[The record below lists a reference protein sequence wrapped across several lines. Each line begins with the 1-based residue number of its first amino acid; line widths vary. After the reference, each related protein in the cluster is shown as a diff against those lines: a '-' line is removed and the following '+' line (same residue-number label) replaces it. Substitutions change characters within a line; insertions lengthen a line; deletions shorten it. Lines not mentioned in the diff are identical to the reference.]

1 MQKTLRTFCLYRVSL
16 ARQVDHVDQNGEM
29 IADIPMQRNACR
41 QFCTDHGWTITAEFQ
56 EPGISGFK
64 NSTFQR
70 EAIKEIIAAAHKQA
84 FDVLLVYTIDQLS
97 RRDSD
102 LPLLF
107 SEITECGISVW
118 SVEEGELR
126 YQTATDRLLVYLQGW
141 KANGESE
148 RIGQRIS
155 TIQSQMVARGE
166 YRGGP
171 VPFGYKLI
179 PNGKTSKQ
187 GRKQHSLAINEN
199 EAAIVRIIFD
209 KLANE
214 NYSMYELTRFLSSLD
229 PTPNVRQMTWR
240 SSTLH
245 TLIRN
250 PIYIGCLRFNDMI
263 SLPYEHL
270 QIIDPDVFQLVQR
283 KLKKGSSHK
292 NIKRPDII
300 SPPAYHDIV
309 FCGHCGSRLVYNHA
323 FRIIKDG
330 SISIRYLYRC
340 YNKERFTSPCVG
352 ACTYSARMIDTA
364 VHQHIELL
372 ITMLLTI
379 DEASMIET
387 AVELAR
393 VEYLAKRDELEKQL
407 AELEEQILIIQKSI
421 TDALRL
427 YGLSATTE
435 LQLMYEDITLKRN
448 KTRLSIQQFD
458 PEKYELPFLIKQ
470 KQHELALIKEKCITW
485 KNGESTLAENTI
497 PLFFK
502 RISIYKGY
510 NIRYELASDIK
521 QFLVVDDLLTS
532 GKTQLF
538 NEYNLNQLNDY

>member
-1 MQKTLRTFCLYRVSL
+1 M
-16 ARQVDHVDQNGEM
+16 ARQVDHVDQNGER

-84 FDVLLVYTIDQLS
+84 FDVLLVYTIDRLS

-229 PTPNVRQMTWR
+229 STPNVRQMTWR

-263 SLPYEHL
+263 SLPYGHL
-270 QIIDPDVFQLVQR
+270 QIIDPEVFQLVQKKTR
-283 KLKKGSSHK
+283 KNNKDMHA
-292 NIKRPDII
+292 KRPIVAP
-300 SPPAYHDIV
+300 PPAYHDIIY
-309 FCGHCGSRLVYNHA
+309 CGHCGSHLVYNHT
-323 FRIIKDG
+323 FRMLNDG
-330 SISIRYLYRC
+330 STTIRYLYRC
-340 YNKERFTSPCVG
+340 YNKERFWEPCDG
-352 ACTYSARMIDTA
+352 ACTYSARRIDFD
-364 VHQHIELL
+364 VHQHLELL
-372 ITMLLTI
+372 IAMLLSFDESAMIGTTI
-379 DEASMIET
+379 
-387 AVELAR
+387 ELAR
-393 VEYLAKRDELEKQL
+393 TEYLVQRDTLEKKL
-407 AELEEQILIIQKSI
+407 SELDVQISTIQNSI
-421 TDALRL
+421 TESLRL
-427 YGLSATTE
+427 YGVSSTSQ
-435 LQLMYEDITLKRN
+435 LQLLYNDVKLKRD
-448 KTRLSIQQFD
+448 KTYAALQQLD
-458 PEKYELPFLIKQ
+458 PTKYEPQILAKQ
-470 KQHELALIKEKCITW
+470 KQYELTKLKEKCLLWHQGGECYFEIIIT
-485 KNGESTLAENTI
+485 E
-497 PLFFK
+497 FFNH
-502 RISIYKGY
+502 ISIYKDYHIQY
-510 NIRYELASDIK
+510 NILPEIR
-521 QFLVVDDLLTS
+521 QFLSTDQPIITNKLSTYIIPELPKMPS
-532 GKTQLF
+532 
-538 NEYNLNQLNDY
+538 